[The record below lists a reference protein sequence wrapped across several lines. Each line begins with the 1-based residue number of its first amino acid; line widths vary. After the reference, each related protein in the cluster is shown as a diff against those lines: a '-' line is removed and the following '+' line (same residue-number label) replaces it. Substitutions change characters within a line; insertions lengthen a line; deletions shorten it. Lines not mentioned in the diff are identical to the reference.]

1 MGRTSAPTS
10 VFHGSGCIVCAV
22 DPWASA
28 RRRVE
33 GRLKTEDTT
42 LLAHEGWHWWLIF
55 GKCCR
60 LTRVGSMVGPV
71 THFGQDLALSDGEH
85 ETVFLG
91 HHFIS

>member
-1 MGRTSAPTS
+1 M
-10 VFHGSGCIVCAV
+10 FHGSGCIVCAV
-22 DPWASA
+22 DLWASA

-33 GRLKTEDTT
+33 GSLKTEDAT
-42 LLAHEGWHWWLIF
+42 LLAHEGVALAADF

-71 THFGQDLALSDGEH
+71 MHFSQDLALSDGEH
-85 ETVFLG
+85 EMVFLS